1 MRRLEIAVPVFLVTL
16 SAMVAWQAFKL
27 PPGTFES
34 LGSAGFPLIVVAV
47 VAALS
52 AYLLVRALLEGRPAP
67 AKKDPPPAIN
77 DPPLAY
83 RPRPDLA
90 LGFYALCLVYT
101 GALVLE
107 VPGFAV
113 VTAVFLFVTMGI
125 LTKFNRRRLP
135 VVVAIA
141 LVIGFGCDALFT
153 RVFGLAL
160 P

>member
-1 MRRLEIAVPVFLVTL
+1 
-16 SAMVAWQAFKL
+16 
-27 PPGTFES
+27 
-34 LGSAGFPLIVVAV
+34 V

-52 AYLLVRALLEGRPAP
+52 AYLLVRALSDVLPAA
-67 AKKDPPPAIN
+67 AKKDQPPAH
-77 DPPLAY
+77 

-90 LGFYALCLVYT
+90 LGFYVLCVAYVAALT
-101 GALVLE
+101 LE

-125 LTKFNRRRLP
+125 LTKFERRRLP
-135 VVVAIA
+135 VVVVIA